1 MFCLE
6 NIVRFKTYFTVEKMT
21 QYMLTKALTLW
32 SLNPSELCCSK
43 SKSIGKNEEG
53 YVSKRVKN
61 KNDIG
66 IFKFVYEIPF
76 KIKIE
81 VLIIL
86 LCFSVCVVLLWIN
99 IIQTKLTILRNGN
112 FKLIESY
119 PMQLSETLYL
129 DN

>member
-1 MFCLE
+1 M
-6 NIVRFKTYFTVEKMT
+6 RFKTYFTVEKMT

-53 YVSKRVKN
+53 YRSKRVKK
-61 KNDIG
+61 KNIG

-76 KIKIE
+76 KIMIE

-119 PMQLSETLYL
+119 PTQQSETLYL

>member
-1 MFCLE
+1 M
-6 NIVRFKTYFTVEKMT
+6 
-21 QYMLTKALTLW
+21 
-32 SLNPSELCCSK
+32 
-43 SKSIGKNEEG
+43 
-53 YVSKRVKN
+53 
-61 KNDIG
+61 
-66 IFKFVYEIPF
+66 
-76 KIKIE
+76 IE

-119 PMQLSETLYL
+119 PLQQSETLYL

>member
-1 MFCLE
+1 M
-6 NIVRFKTYFTVEKMT
+6 RFKTYFTVEKMT
-21 QYMLTKALTLW
+21 QYKLTKELTLW
-32 SLNPSELCCSK
+32 SLSPSELCCSK

-53 YVSKRVKN
+53 YGSKRVKN
-61 KNDIG
+61 KKDIG

-76 KIKIE
+76 KIMIE

-119 PMQLSETLYL
+119 PLQQSETLYL

>member
-1 MFCLE
+1 
-6 NIVRFKTYFTVEKMT
+6 MT
-21 QYMLTKALTLW
+21 QYKLTKALTLW
-32 SLNPSELCCSK
+32 SLSPSELCSSK

-53 YVSKRVKN
+53 YGSKRVKN
-61 KNDIG
+61 KKDIG

-76 KIKIE
+76 KIMIE

-119 PMQLSETLYL
+119 PLQQSETLYL

>member
-1 MFCLE
+1 M
-6 NIVRFKTYFTVEKMT
+6 RFKTYFTVEKMT
-21 QYMLTKALTLW
+21 QYKLTKALTLW
-32 SLNPSELCCSK
+32 SLSPSELCSSK

-53 YVSKRVKN
+53 YGSKRVKN
-61 KNDIG
+61 KKDIG

-76 KIKIE
+76 KIMIE

-119 PMQLSETLYL
+119 PLQQSETLYL

>member
-1 MFCLE
+1 M
-6 NIVRFKTYFTVEKMT
+6 RFKTYFTVEKMT
-21 QYMLTKALTLW
+21 QYKLTKALTLW
-32 SLNPSELCCSK
+32 FLSPSELCCSK

-53 YVSKRVKN
+53 YGSKRVKN
-61 KNDIG
+61 KKDIG

-76 KIKIE
+76 KIMIE

-119 PMQLSETLYL
+119 PLQQSETLYL

>member
-1 MFCLE
+1 M
-6 NIVRFKTYFTVEKMT
+6 RFKTYFTVEKMT
-21 QYMLTKALTLW
+21 QYKLTKALTLW
-32 SLNPSELCCSK
+32 SLSPSELCCSK

-53 YVSKRVKN
+53 YGSKRVKN
-61 KNDIG
+61 KKDIG

-76 KIKIE
+76 KIMIE

-119 PMQLSETLYL
+119 PLQQSETLYL
-129 DN
+129 DH